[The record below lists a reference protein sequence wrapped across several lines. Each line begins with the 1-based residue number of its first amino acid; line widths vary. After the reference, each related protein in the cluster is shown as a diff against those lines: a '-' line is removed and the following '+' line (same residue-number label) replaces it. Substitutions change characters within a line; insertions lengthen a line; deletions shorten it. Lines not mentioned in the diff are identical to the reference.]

1 MATSKAKTVREYLA
15 ELPPE
20 QRQAIEAVR
29 ATILK
34 NLPEGYEECMQYG
47 MICYVVP
54 LKLFPDGY
62 LLDKKTP
69 IPYVALGAQKN
80 HMAVYLTCV
89 YGSEEMTRWFTA
101 AYKKT
106 GKRLDM
112 GKSCVRF
119 KKLDDLPLEV
129 IGEAIAK
136 VPVQTYIGWCEK
148 AWSKRRR

>member
-1 MATSKAKTVREYLA
+1 MATSKAKTVKEYLA
-15 ELPPE
+15 ELTSERRP
-20 QRQAIEAVR
+20 AIQAVR
-29 ATILK
+29 AMILK
-34 NLPEGYEECMQYG
+34 NLPDGYEECMQYG

-54 LKLFPDGY
+54 LKLFPNGY

-69 IPYVALGAQKN
+69 IPYVALGAQKD
-80 HMAVYLTCV
+80 HMAVCLTCV
-89 YGSEEMTRWFTA
+89 YGSEETTRWFTA

-129 IGEAIAK
+129 IGEAIAR
-136 VPVQTYIGWCEK
+136 VPVQTYIGWCEQ